1 MVLLMVGIDVR
12 ELPLE
17 RVEAELCELAAH
29 MDAGLCRWLVLLG
42 EYDARGGHE
51 TWECRSAAMHYAEC
65 ADPNCDAPWCRE
77 GRGLPP
83 LTPEEVEEGR
93 RQARARREQAREER
107 QREEE
112 ARRARIED
120 IRKRAFKGRAYRAPR
135 GKGRHADNGRCD
147 HATD

>member
-51 TWECRSAAMHYAEC
+51 TWECRSAAQWASWRC
-65 ADPNCDAPWCRE
+65 GVAPTTAWEHVRVARALRDLPAMTE
-77 GRGLPP
+77 AFAGGQLSYSKVRGL
-83 LTPEEVEEGR
+83 T
-93 RQARARREQAREER
+93 
-107 QREEE
+107 
-112 ARRARIED
+112 RISTAES
-120 IRKRAFKGRAYRAPR
+120 
-135 GKGRHADNGRCD
+135 
-147 HATD
+147 